1 MRTPLFCGEACTFQ
15 LQLSYSMAA
24 RHNNNN
30 KYCRD
35 TVIYSGKCVP
45 LGNKTVAVKVYDKQR
60 LASTKVR
67 AIKREVAMMLYFMR
81 QR

>member
-1 MRTPLFCGEACTFQ
+1 M
-15 LQLSYSMAA
+15 
-24 RHNNNN
+24 
-30 KYCRD
+30 
-35 TVIYSGKCVP
+35 
-45 LGNKTVAVKVYDKQR
+45 AVKVYDKQR

>member
-1 MRTPLFCGEACTFQ
+1 
-15 LQLSYSMAA
+15 MAA